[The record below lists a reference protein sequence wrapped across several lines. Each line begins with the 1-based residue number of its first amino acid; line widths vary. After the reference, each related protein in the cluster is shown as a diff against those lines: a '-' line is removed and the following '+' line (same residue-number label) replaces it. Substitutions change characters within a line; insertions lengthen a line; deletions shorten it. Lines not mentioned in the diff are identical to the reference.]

1 MHDRVRHPLRF
12 LRTLCLP
19 LLLLTLAGCG
29 GGSSGKPAVFDD
41 DPPVA
46 GGSTWTVIA
55 TAGAGG
61 GISPASAT
69 VQEGESATFTV
80 VPESGYA
87 VASVTGCNGSLSGDT
102 YTTGPVGA
110 DCTVTASF
118 TVSTTGVTWT
128 VSATADPAAG
138 GTVTGS
144 GTFAEGETI
153 TLTATP
159 SDGYRFV
166 NWTEGGEPVA
176 TTTSYAFTASADRSL
191 VAHFAL
197 LTAEGENTPYDI
209 AAFGYEDFRPKTF
222 NPLRRRRA
230 PLVKS
235 EELLVLPVGMP
246 ASLEDDRED
255 QKPTISLASRPG
267 FPGVAAYY
275 RSAGRADVDGDGRE
289 ELVILRLG
297 DPDDDPVDGLV
308 LGVYTLGPGDEP
320 LLQATILDGTP
331 MLTARM
337 APADVDGDGADELV
351 VYGVVGPDAQH
362 IAYSRV
368 AVYDFNGTDYDKT
381 FDFGAD
387 YSEFKEIAVAP
398 GDFDGNGRDEL
409 LVVWRTDTVLWTGKR
424 VTAISANIF
433 TPTPRANGF
442 TVTSVTDLSPDLMQD
457 GDYEVLELGAA
468 AADLDNDGRP
478 EPVVATI
485 RLDTATGT
493 PEIDVLALKPRGGKL
508 TPMASAKQALQTTD
522 HSPYD
527 DELWLL
533 ATADLNGDGQ
543 QEIVSTLRDIDGGT
557 AQWGCRFSHFA
568 LNNAA
573 AEKGFDATVS
583 TVMLSSSDASRKSR
597 CAMAVLD
604 SDRDSEDEVALGRL
618 DPGDPDPLGTVYNVL
633 WRQEIS
639 AITTPQDLYT
649 LIGEELPKQSTGLTR
664 RDPWPITFVGADFDG
679 DNLEVKYTGKKWL
692 SLPNPMVMYVAAAPP
707 SQGNVSHNFVDTGT
721 AVTFIDYTEDS
732 KGTGL
737 GVTTGVTL
745 SMETPDFFDIF
756 VSLEASVGISRTF
769 KQTQTNTKIVTRET
783 SFAGPPDADKVAFQG
798 TLFMSY
804 EYEVVGAPEDPDIKS
819 PVGTRI
825 TIDEPVA
832 TKIWHWP
839 LEFFNATVD
848 ASQRIGPDIMDHT
861 PGMVSSYMRESD
873 KNALKN
879 SSDFIMEIGPITV
892 NYSGG
897 SLGGGYGS
905 LSIETTDENLT
916 EVEISKTVD
925 YSAGMSVAGIGM
937 SVSRSIED
945 TGIYSVTMGKG
956 VRYEGKVGEILSLE
970 EYQDYYYDWGMF
982 VRWAERADGAKFQV
996 IDYWVDDLGPGYKN

>member
-1 MHDRVRHPLRF
+1 MPHNDRPL
-12 LRTLCLP
+12 LRSLRPWHLP
-19 LLLLTLAGCG
+19 LFFLAFTGCG
-29 GGSSGKPAVFDD
+29 GGSGPAGDG
-41 DPPVA
+41 DPA
-46 GGSTWTVIA
+46 TGGGTWTVTA
-55 TAGAGG
+55 TAGPGG
-61 GISPASAT
+61 SISPAGAT
-69 VQEGESATFTV
+69 VSEGESASFTV
-80 VPESGYA
+80 IPDGDYA
-87 VASVTGCNGSLSGDT
+87 VASVTGCNGSLAGDT
-102 YTTGPVGA
+102 YTTGPVSA

-118 TVSTTGVTWT
+118 TARTTGVTWT
-128 VSATADPAAG
+128 VTATADPAAG
-138 GTVTGS
+138 GSVTGS
-144 GTFAEGETI
+144 GTFAEGETV

-159 SDGYRFV
+159 GDGYRFV
-166 NWTEGGEPVA
+166 NWTEDGEPVA
-176 TTTSYAFTASADRSL
+176 STTSYAFTASADRSL

-197 LTAEGENTPYDI
+197 LAAEDETTPYDI
-209 AAFGYEDFRPKTF
+209 AAFGYEDLRPATF

-246 ASLEDDRED
+246 SFLEDDHED
-255 QKPTISLASRPG
+255 QNPTINLASRPG
-267 FPGVAAYY
+267 FPGAAAYY

-297 DPDDDPVDGLV
+297 DPDDDPVAGLV
-308 LGVYTLGPGDEP
+308 LGIYTLGPGDEP
-320 LLQATILDGTP
+320 LLQATIADGAP

-351 VYGVVGPDAQH
+351 IYGVVGPDAQH
-362 IAYSRV
+362 IAYSRF
-368 AVYDFNGTDYDKT
+368 AVYDFNGTDYDKL
-381 FDFGAD
+381 FDLGAD
-387 YSEFKEIAVAP
+387 YSDLKEIAVAP

-409 LVVWRTDTVLWTGKR
+409 LVVWRTDTVLWSGKR

-442 TVTSVTDLSPDLMQD
+442 TVTTVTDLSPDLMQD
-457 GDYEVLELGAA
+457 GDYQVLELGAA
-468 AADLDNDGRP
+468 AADVDGDGRP

-485 RLDTATGT
+485 RLDTSTGT
-493 PEIDVLALKPRGGKL
+493 PEIDVLALKLRGGRL
-508 TPMASAKQALQTTD
+508 TPMASAKQGLQTTD

-543 QEIVSTLRDIDGGT
+543 EEIVSTLRDLDGGT

-573 AEKGFDATVS
+573 VEKGFDATVS
-583 TVMLSSSDASRKSR
+583 TVMLRSSDASRKSR

-604 SDRDSEDEVALGRL
+604 NDRDSEDEVALGRL

-633 WRQEIS
+633 WRQEIT
-639 AITTPQDLYT
+639 AVTTPQDLYT
-649 LIGEELPKQSTGLTR
+649 LIGEELPAQTTGLTHR
-664 RDPWPITFVGADFDG
+664 NPSPITFVGADFDG

-707 SQGNVSHNFVDTGT
+707 NQGNVSHNFVDTGT

-732 KGTGL
+732 KGSGL

-756 VSLEASVGISRTF
+756 VSLQASGGISRTF
-769 KQTQTNTKIVTRET
+769 KQTQTNTRIVTRET

-804 EYEVVGAPEDPDIKS
+804 EYEVVGAPKDADGTSDLI
-819 PVGTRI
+819 GTRI

-839 LEFFNATVD
+839 LDFFNATVD

-873 KNALKN
+873 KNAFKN
-879 SSDFIMEIGPITV
+879 SSDFIMEMGPITV

-925 YSAGMSVAGIGM
+925 YSTGMSVAGIGM

-945 TGIYSVTMGKG
+945 TGIYSVTLGKG

-970 EYQDYYYDWGMF
+970 EYQEYYYDWGMF
-982 VRWAERADGAKFQV
+982 VRWAERTDGAKFQV
-996 IDYWVDDLGPGYKN
+996 IDYWVDNLGPGYKN